1 MATWNPIDT
10 SYSNCP
16 LLPWRQM
23 GWRQRVSAVAFNV
36 VAWGVVFPVMLIAL
50 LSVIGMMIEGIASH
64 SEQLD
69 RCKRQAVTPYEYHQC
84 R

>member
-1 MATWNPIDT
+1 MASWNPIDT

-16 LLPWRQM
+16 ILPSREM
-23 GWRQRVSAVAFNV
+23 GWRQRVSAVTLNA
-36 VAWGVVFPVMLIAL
+36 VAWGVVFPVLLITA
-50 LSVIGMMIEGIASH
+50 LSVIGMMIEGVASH

-69 RCKRQAVTPYEYHQC
+69 RCKRQAATPYEYHQC